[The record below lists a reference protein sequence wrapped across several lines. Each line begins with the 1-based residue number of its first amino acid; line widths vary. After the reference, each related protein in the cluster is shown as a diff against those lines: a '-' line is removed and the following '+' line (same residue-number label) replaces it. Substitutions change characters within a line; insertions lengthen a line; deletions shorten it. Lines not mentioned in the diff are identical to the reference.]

1 MALLAQLVGAQE
13 SLICCILT
21 IVMAITEL
29 ADSDALVA
37 EATQSIRMLT
47 DHCLVEIKLGFMQ
60 LRAVHLVRLVETMID
75 AITA

>member
-1 MALLAQLVGAQE
+1 
-13 SLICCILT
+13 
-21 IVMAITEL
+21 MAITEL

-47 DHCLVEIKLGFMQ
+47 DHRLVEIKLGFMQ